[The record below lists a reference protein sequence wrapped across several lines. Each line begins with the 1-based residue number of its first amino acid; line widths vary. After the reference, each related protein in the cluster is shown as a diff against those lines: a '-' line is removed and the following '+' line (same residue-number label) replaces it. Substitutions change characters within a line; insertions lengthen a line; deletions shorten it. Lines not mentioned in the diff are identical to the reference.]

1 VAPCSGQ
8 DEGEVTVD
16 IWVITQDCCGE
27 YVSAWRTKESADAE
41 AARLNADHRATYG
54 RDNYSVEADELNG

>member
-1 VAPCSGQ
+1 M
-8 DEGEVTVD
+8 TVD